1 MLCHPELWSAAV
13 GWEKNGAGKDVDA
26 HGDHT
31 MSTHEPLSPA
41 VLAPARHP
49 QTVRSA
55 ALHHAVRRDLLRL
68 ERVLDEPMTAVR
80 RQAVIGHVG
89 FLLDQLTAEHQLLDR
104 SIWPTAVLRRPDL
117 SDLAERVRNA
127 HQDLRPAVVVV
138 RNATLGWS
146 RSALTRLT
154 VLSAVREL
162 NDRLGPVIDQDA
174 NLLPLA
180 CEALPPAP
188 AEIERRIRLEN
199 PTRLARRPFWLL
211 DDLDARQA
219 ELLLQR
225 TPPAAMWILR
235 NGFSGG
241 YNRSSYLMWVGGG
254 TGPAV

>member
-1 MLCHPELWSAAV
+1 MPAPDVQFHMVPVVFEQEGLLAPPEHGFTLSACVLKPRSRGMVAITTPDPT
-13 GWEKNGAGKDVDA
+13 GKPFDANLHQGMGEQASDA
-26 HGDHT
+26 HPPGT
-31 MSTHEPLSPA
+31 VLQAYTPA
-41 VLAPARHP
+41 WTLNG
-49 QTVRSA
+49 
-55 ALHHAVRRDLLRL
+55 RL
-68 ERVLDEPMTAVR
+68 
-80 RQAVIGHVG
+80 
-89 FLLDQLTAEHQLLDR
+89 
-104 SIWPTAVLRRPDL
+104 
-117 SDLAERVRNA
+117 
-127 HQDLRPAVVVV
+127 LRPAMVVV

-162 NDRLGPVIDQDA
+162 NDRVGPVIDQDA
-174 NLLPLA
+174 DLLPLA
-180 CEALPPAP
+180 CEALLPAP
-188 AEIERRIRLEN
+188 VEVERRIRWEN
-199 PTRLARRPFWLL
+199 PTRLARRLFWLL

>member
-1 MLCHPELWSAAV
+1 MLCHPALRSAAI

-89 FLLDQLTAEHQLLDR
+89 FLLDQLTAQHRLLDR

-146 RSALTRLT
+146 RSA
-154 VLSAVREL
+154 
-162 NDRLGPVIDQDA
+162 
-174 NLLPLA
+174 
-180 CEALPPAP
+180 PPGYGVFRRAGAERPARARHRPGRRTAP
-188 AEIERRIRLEN
+188 ARLRG
-199 PTRLARRPFWLL
+199 PAAGGGGGRARVFAWRTRPGWPGGCSGCWTTSTPGRPSCCCSGRRPPRCGSCGT
-211 DDLDARQA
+211 AS
-219 ELLLQR
+219 
-225 TPPAAMWILR
+225 AAA
-235 NGFSGG
+235 
-241 YNRSSYLMWVGGG
+241 
-254 TGPAV
+254 TTAAVI